1 MAELSLNDYGR
12 AANEA
17 IARWKIE
24 MEKSGKKLDS
34 VCQEMM
40 KLGQVKAPTAE
51 EAKKLKD
58 CTRLRDGLRAYI
70 LAESKKLDSTLRSF
84 KLKKDTDLEAFGKF
98 QEKVGTL
105 LKDGVPISEHFSLSV
120 EPPKPLKLLKL
131 NETKFKLGGK
141 F

>member
-12 AANEA
+12 AANDA
-17 IARWKIE
+17 IAAWKRD

-40 KLGQVKAPTAE
+40 KLGQKKAPTAE
-51 EAKKLKD
+51 EAKRLKD
-58 CTRLRDGLRAYI
+58 CTKLRDGLREYI
-70 LAESKKLDSTLRSF
+70 VAESKKLDGTLRSF
-84 KLKKDTDLEAFGKF
+84 KLKKDTDVAAFGKV

-105 LKDGVPISEHFSLSV
+105 LKDGVPLGEHFSLTV
-120 EPPKPLKLLKL
+120 KPPKPLKLLKL
-131 NETKFKLGGK
+131 NETQFIFQGR